1 MQQEIIGRSGPLSW
15 GTLRFASS
23 ALAALDLP
31 FFEIASAAP
40 GPRLAIMA
48 GMHPNEVSSMEA
60 ALRLKDAFTERLDR
74 GSVTILP
81 VVNMPGLYL
90 HSEFVCPVDGRN
102 INFSFPG
109 RADGSF
115 SEVLA
120 HALLTEWAGDADLL
134 VDLHGGDL
142 REDVAKFVMCQMT
155 GDAEFDGRTREFAHC
170 FDADVVVEFAAGQT
184 SNRGRATNER
194 PHLGKHA
201 VMAEAGTNGRLDE
214 ACIAFHTQGTLNVA
228 RKLGLIGGPLVS
240 GGRAR
245 RVVENFVKI
254 GSPASGRFYLE
265 ADVGDHVEKG
275 QRLARLRDL
284 YGAEI
289 AEIRAPFSGRIVMV
303 VTHNIVE
310 QDEWV
315 ISVGEV
321 VRE

>member
-1 MQQEIIGRSGPLSW
+1 MQQQIIGRHRSLAW
-15 GTLRFASS
+15 GTLRFSS
-23 ALAALDLP
+23 PVLADLALP
-31 FFEIASAAP
+31 VFEIASGVP

-60 ALRLKDAFTERLDR
+60 ALRLKDAFADRLDA

-120 HALLTEWAGDADLL
+120 HALLHEWAGDADLL

-155 GDAEFDGRTREFAHC
+155 GSEEFDRRTRDFAHC

-194 PHLGKHA
+194 PSLGRHA
-201 VMAEAGTNGRLDE
+201 VMAEAGANGRLDE
-214 ACIAFHTQGTLNVA
+214 ACIAFHTQGVLNIA
-228 RKLGLIGGPLVS
+228 RRLGLVGGPLVP

-245 RVVENFVKI
+245 RVLDNFVKI

-265 ADVGDHVEKG
+265 ADVGDHVERG

-289 AEIRAPFSGRIVMV
+289 GEIRAPFSGRVVMV

-310 QDEWV
+310 KDEWV

>member
-1 MQQEIIGRSGPLSW
+1 MQRQIIGRSGALSW
-15 GTLRFASS
+15 GTLRFSAP
-23 ALAALDLP
+23 ALAELALP
-31 FFEIASAAP
+31 VFEIASDVP

-60 ALRLKDAFTERLDR
+60 ALRLKDAFADRLDR

-109 RADGSF
+109 AVDGSF
-115 SEVLA
+115 SQVLA
-120 HALLTEWAGDADLL
+120 HALLNEWAADADLL

-155 GDAEFDGRTREFAHC
+155 GREEFDRRTRAFAHC

-194 PHLGKHA
+194 PYLGKHA

-214 ACIAFHTQGTLNVA
+214 DCIAFHTQGTLNLA
-228 RKLGLIGGPLVS
+228 RKLGLIGGPLVA

-245 RVVENFVKI
+245 RVLENFVKI
-254 GSPASGRFYLE
+254 GSPARGRFYLE

-284 YGAEI
+284 YGADI
-289 AEIRAPFSGRIVMV
+289 AEIRSPFSGRVVMV
-303 VTHNIVE
+303 VTHNIVDE
-310 QDEWV
+310 DEWV

-321 VRE
+321 LRE